1 MNRYNLTFTVNGQK
15 VFTALNFTADQLPKL
30 FQVISEYIAKPETY
44 EVTISLK
51 KRQTVLPS
59 PF

>member
-1 MNRYNLTFTVNGQK
+1 MNRYSLVFKVNGQE
-15 VFTALNFTADQLPKL
+15 VFTALNFTANQLPKL
-30 FQVISEYIAKPETY
+30 FQIISDYIAKPETR

-51 KRQTVLPS
+51 KRQIVLPS